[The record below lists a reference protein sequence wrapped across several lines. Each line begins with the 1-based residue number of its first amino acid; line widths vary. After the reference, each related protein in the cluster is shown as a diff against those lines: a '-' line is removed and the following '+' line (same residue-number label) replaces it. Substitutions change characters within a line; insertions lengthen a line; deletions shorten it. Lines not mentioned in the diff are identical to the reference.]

1 MKMPVVF
8 QCVLAALSLL
18 ACSAQMPESVPSAK
32 TDSNGL
38 VIEAS
43 FPDEGSRTDIAGGVS
58 RWEAGDAIT
67 VFYGGK
73 SYRYTTATG
82 GETAAFTSENGIPSY
97 DANQSLTAWYPEVSE
112 EGQISLPAVRTV
124 TFLSGAQTNAAR
136 SPLAGSANGLNG
148 SGRLT
153 LSFKNLCSVLEVRID
168 ASSLTEQAQSL
179 TLEPASP
186 TGFEGYLAFEGSAN
200 PSTLALTPSSSSS
213 SIRLDLPSTTNLKQA
228 MTLKIP
234 LGRFVSPAGLKLTL
248 KTNAGS
254 YEKTLFKNE
263 GFSSYSVSGGKTVL
277 KHVMKPLSAFA
288 GAPKSLSVLGIGN
301 SFTQDSMQYLYH
313 LLKQAGVENVNISY
327 LYIGG
332 CSLQTHATH
341 FQANNASYTYFTNTN
356 GTWNKTTSYSPL
368 TALDERSWDVITLQQ
383 SSGVSGMPDSYEPYL
398 TQLLEVVRAHRPAS
412 RLAWH
417 STWAYQGNSTH
428 SSFPNYNSDQM
439 TMYNAILGAYRSK
452 VLPHS
457 EFTMLIPTGTAVQ
470 NLRTS
475 YFGDNLTRDGYHM
488 SYKVGRLLCAM
499 TWARAL
505 TGCPMDAL
513 TWTPEDYS
521 YTQAD
526 MLAIR
531 EAAATAVAAPFVV
544 TPSSYPEGQPTP
556 DLEDF
561 LRARGYDASAYRVL
575 TLPMTKFAYYNST
588 NSTYGSTLLT
598 QENSTQSNLTQFVAT
613 RLFFK
618 NQLPQGTLIIL
629 KEEGYQYR
637 PEGWTALDAVNT
649 TSTRPG
655 NVTEQLV
662 EVDAAWWSSWKYR
675 GFNVAKNP
683 RVELTESAAAE
694 CMAAFAILTPK
705 KLAVSSDWA
714 SFLQSKGYNASSYQ
728 MLEPGYFKYSY
739 YNSGNS
745 TYKSTLYTEENSTVS
760 NLKQFIATRIFTK
773 AELPVGSL
781 IVVRDANYKYRPEGW
796 TALDAVNTSSTR
808 PGNVSTTLVEV
819 NAAWWGSWN
828 YRAFNIS
835 KSAGGDMTESE
846 VFSAADAFAIFVPKN

>member
-1 MKMPVVF
+1 MKMQAVF
-8 QCVLAALSLL
+8 ISILAALSML
-18 ACSAQMPESVPSAK
+18 ACSAQMPEPVQAQRVESK
-32 TDSNGL
+32 GL

-43 FPDEGSRTDIAGGVS
+43 SPDEESRTDIAGGAS
-58 RWEAGDAIT
+58 CWEAGDAIT
-67 VFYGGK
+67 IFYGGQ
-73 SYRYTTATG
+73 SYRYTTAAG
-82 GETAAFTSENGIPSY
+82 GETAVFTSENGIPSY
-97 DANQSLTAWYPEVSE
+97 DANQSLTAWYPEVVE
-112 EGQISLPAVRTV
+112 EGQISVPAVRTV
-124 TFLSGAQTNAAR
+124 AFLPGTQANAAR

-153 LSFKNLCSVLEVRID
+153 LRFKNLCSVLELRID

-213 SIRLDLPSTTNLKQA
+213 SIRLDLPSTTNLQQA

-234 LGRFVSPAGLKLTL
+234 LGRFVSPSGLKLTL
-248 KTNAGS
+248 LTDAGS
-254 YEKTLFKNE
+254 YEKTIFKNE
-263 GFSSYSVSGGKTVL
+263 GFSSYSVTGGKTVL

-288 GAPKSLSVLGIGN
+288 AAPKSLSVLGIGN
-301 SFTQDSMQYLYH
+301 SFTMDSMQYLYH

-327 LYIGG
+327 LYYGG
-332 CSLQTHATH
+332 CMLSTHAEKFTSDSE
-341 FQANNASYTYFTNTN
+341 FYTYYTNTD
-356 GTWNKTTSYSPL
+356 GTWHSTGSYRPL
-368 TALDERSWDVITLQQ
+368 AALDERDWDVIVMQQ
-383 SSGVSGMPDSYEPYL
+383 VSGYSGKPETYEPYL
-398 TQLLEVVRAHRPAS
+398 TQLLDIVRAHRPNS

-417 STWAYQGNSTH
+417 MTWAYQANSTH
-428 SSFPNYNSDQM
+428 SSFPEYGSDQM
-439 TMYNAILGAYRSK
+439 TMYNAILGAYREK

-457 EFTMLIPTGTAVQ
+457 EFSLLIPTGTAIQ

-488 SYKVGRLLCAM
+488 SLKVGRLVCAM

-505 TGCPMDAL
+505 TGCPMDNL
-513 TWTPEDYS
+513 SWTPSEYS
-521 YTQAD
+521 YTLMDLKA
-526 MLAIR
+526 MR

-544 TPSSYPEGQPTP
+544 TPSSYPEGTPTP

-662 EVDAAWWSSWKYR
+662 EVDAAWWGSWKYR
-675 GFNVAKNP
+675 GFNVSKNP

-781 IVVRDANYKYRPEGW
+781 IVVRDANFKYRPEGW